1 MTTPDSNDSRVIRF
15 RAMLARK
22 EKTDAELEA
31 EARDKQKEEDKNNR
45 MRKMIVDWE
54 KNARMQGFI
63 RQAPVPLPP
72 TFPGGPGVYTS
83 PKKRR
88 RLSNFIPSVDTTSI
102 YEMQDPKTPKKTPQN
117 FVHKLHKNSQR
128 PDDFVSPETLPENLQ
143 RKKVSL
149 IKISRINPHNFK
161 TTAFIIVWL
170 KLLSE

>member
-143 RKKVSL
+143 RKKVSF
-149 IKISRINPHNFK
+149 IKISRKNPLNFK
-161 TTAFIIVWL
+161 TTAIIIEWL

>member
-22 EKTDAELEA
+22 EKTEAELEA
-31 EARDKQKEEDKNNR
+31 EARDKQKEEEKNDR

-143 RKKVSL
+143 RKKVSF
-149 IKISRINPHNFK
+149 IKISRINPHDFK
-161 TTAFIIVWL
+161 TTPIIKVWI